1 MRGSI
6 LGGGS
11 LIGVS
16 GRCVLVLSLV
26 LGVERGRQ
34 TGGGVMVEGRER
46 NGEGRG

>member
-16 GRCVLVLSLV
+16 VGAVVWGLRF
-26 LGVERGRQ
+26 G
-34 TGGGVMVEGRER
+34 
-46 NGEGRG
+46 GRGMVFRGNG